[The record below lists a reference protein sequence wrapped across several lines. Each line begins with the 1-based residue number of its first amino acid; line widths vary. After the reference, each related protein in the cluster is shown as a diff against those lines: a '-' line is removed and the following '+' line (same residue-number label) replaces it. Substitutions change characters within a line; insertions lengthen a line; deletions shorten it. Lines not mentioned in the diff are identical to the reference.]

1 MKKWLIPLLVLIPA
15 ISTGTSLTIGIG
27 RNFYDGPESATFL
40 HGSTRSWEA
49 LVDLD
54 DQLRPVPWLA
64 ISWISS
70 DDKRTWIFKIRE
82 NVKFHNGDTLRAQD
96 VVQSIQRLN
105 LHPKFDP
112 FDRYKI
118 LEEIKAIDEHRV
130 IFKLSRPCAFFPN
143 LVAYYG
149 SPIFHPSS
157 WDEKGR
163 IKNFIATGP
172 YKPEF
177 IIPDEQVTLVRNNDY
192 WGTRPSYER
201 VTFRVLQDSHARLI
215 ALISGRIDAVI
226 DVGGILPDQRSV
238 LHNYPEIAVKSKEV
252 ATTHYLVFNTAK
264 HPFNN
269 RDIRRW
275 LAGAIDR
282 QSLVDNIM
290 QNLAVIALD
299 PYSRLNKSWSFSLL
313 RFPSSPFPAGLSTEG
328 TDTIVILLHS
338 NTISRWP
345 YMEIAQ
351 IIERLL
357 KSRGIKAEILV
368 QEKGL
373 YYSRIKNGQ
382 FHIALQP
389 FTMMTGDPDCFYSF
403 FLKQTKLD
411 HDVVRELTQTA
422 KEAIKENYRAEA
434 YRRLE
439 EILSEEVPLV
449 PLFHDVALYAYR
461 FSVGNLGMDA
471 LFRPVFDSIENRR

>member
-1 MKKWLIPLLVLIPA
+1 MKKWLIPLLLLIPA
-15 ISTGTSLTIGIG
+15 ISTGTSLTIGVG
-27 RNFYDGPESATFL
+27 RTFYDGPESATFL
-40 HGSTRSWEA
+40 HGSTKSWEA
-49 LVDLD
+49 LINLD

-82 NVKFHNGDTLRAQD
+82 NVKFHNGDTLKVQD
-96 VVQSIQRLN
+96 VVQSIQRLR

-112 FDRYKI
+112 FDRYKT
-118 LEEIKAIDEHRV
+118 LEEIKAIDEHHV

-172 YKPEF
+172 YKLES
-177 IIPDEQVTLVRNNDY
+177 IIPDEQITLVRNNYY
-192 WGTRPSYER
+192 WGIHPPYER
-201 VTFRVLQDSHARLI
+201 ITFRILQDPHARLI

-226 DVGGILPDQRSV
+226 DVGGILPDQKSV
-238 LHNYPEIAVKSKEV
+238 LHSHPEIVIKSKEV
-252 ATTHYLVFNTAK
+252 ATTHYLVFNTARP
-264 HPFNN
+264 PFNN
-269 RDIRRW
+269 RNTRKW

-282 QSLVDNIM
+282 HSIVDNIM
-290 QNLAVIALD
+290 KNLAVVALD
-299 PYSRLNKSWSFSLL
+299 PYSRLNKRWNFSLL
-313 RFPSSPFPAGLSTEG
+313 RFPSFSFPADFSIEG
-328 TDTIVILLHS
+328 TDSVVILLHS
-338 NTISRWP
+338 NTVSRWS

-357 KSRGIKAEILV
+357 VSKNIKAKIII

-373 YYSRIKNGQ
+373 YYSMIKNGQ
-382 FHIALQP
+382 FHMTLQP

-403 FLKQTKLD
+403 FLKQTKWH
-411 HDVVRELTQTA
+411 HDGAKELIHTA
-422 KEAIKENYRAEA
+422 KEATDENFRTEVYH
-434 YRRLE
+434 RLE
-439 EILSEEVPLV
+439 EILSEEVPLI
-449 PLFHDVALYAYR
+449 PLFHDIALYAYR
-461 FSVGNLGMDA
+461 FSAGNLSMDS
-471 LFRPVFDSIENRR
+471 LFRPVFEGVETR